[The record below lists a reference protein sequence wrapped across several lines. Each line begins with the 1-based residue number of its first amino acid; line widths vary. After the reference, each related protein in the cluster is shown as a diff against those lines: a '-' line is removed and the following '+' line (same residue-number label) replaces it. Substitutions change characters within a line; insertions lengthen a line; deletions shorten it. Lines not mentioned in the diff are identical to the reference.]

1 MAAGHDLTNKGC
13 WVVDRKISLGL
24 ILAIII
30 HAVAVITWL
39 VRMES
44 RVGQLE
50 RTDVRHEQGILE
62 QQRMA
67 VCIEGIRT
75 DISWIRENMKAGK

>member
-1 MAAGHDLTNKGC
+1 MTTQELTNKGC
-13 WVVDRKISLGL
+13 WVVDRKISLSLIFAL
-24 ILAIII
+24 IL

-50 RTDVRHEQGILE
+50 RTDVRHEVSIAE

-67 VCIEGIRT
+67 VCVEGMRT
-75 DISWIRENMKAGK
+75 DISWIRDNIGKANK